1 MFSFLRDAW
10 ETLAAG
16 SAPSLFMVFFA
27 YVWALWAAKALAAR
41 RYRPLTMSPARA
53 LTTSVIVPVYNE
65 SDALFRRVLASVIEN
80 RPSELIAVVDG
91 GDAEIAATAQEYC
104 DRVLR
109 VPKSGKRAAIQE
121 GLRASQHGTD
131 VVIVLDSDT
140 IWAPGALREML
151 RPFADPR
158 VGGVTPRQAV
168 FDAEANPVRRLANW
182 IEDIRY
188 HLTVPAQSVFGQ
200 VGCLAGRTIA
210 YRRAAFEPAVERLVR
225 QTVLGVPQHVGDD
238 RVLTNE
244 LLRNGWRTVYQSTAL
259 VETDAPSEWRTFWSQ
274 QLRWGRSS
282 QRETLLSLRWL
293 WRRPVAFVSFV
304 TDIVTPFALYAVIG
318 LAIAH
323 GLRGHGGPTGLPLAI
338 ELPLGYLGMLASI
351 GVRQAAHVR
360 RFPRDLFRLPLFVL
374 QITFMMVP
382 IRIAAFATMFH
393 QGWTTRSDRPAPTR
407 PRAVRLRPELPHES
421 VAAVSGESAG

>member
-109 VPKSGKRAAIQE
+109 IPKSGKRAAIQE
-121 GLRASQHGTD
+121 GLRASHHGTD

-140 IWAPGALREML
+140 IWAPGALAEML

-158 VGGVTPRQAV
+158 VGGVTPRQAI
-168 FDAEANPVRRLANW
+168 FDVGTDPVRRLADW
-182 IEDIRY
+182 IEDLRY
-188 HLTVPAQSVFGQ
+188 LLTVPAQSIFGQ

-210 YRRAAFEPAVERLVR
+210 YRRTAFEPAVEHLVR

-244 LLRNGWRTVYQSTAL
+244 LLRAGWRTVYQSTAL
-259 VETDAPSEWRTFWSQ
+259 VETDAPSEWRTFWRQ

-282 QRETLLSLRWL
+282 QRETLLCLPWL
-293 WRRPVAFVSFV
+293 WRRPVAFASFV
-304 TDIVTPFALYAVIG
+304 TDIVTPFALYAVAG

-323 GLRGHGGPTGLPLAI
+323 GLRGRGGVADLPLAV

-360 RFPRDLFRLPLFVL
+360 RHPGDLARLPLFVL
-374 QITFMMVP
+374 QITFVMVP
-382 IRIAAFATMFH
+382 IRLAAFATMFH
-393 QGWTTRSDRPAPTR
+393 QGWTSRSDLPAVAPAAAY
-407 PRAVRLRPELPHES
+407 RA
-421 VAAVSGESAG
+421 

>member
-10 ETLAAG
+10 ETLADG

-109 VPKSGKRAAIQE
+109 IPKSGKRAAIQE
-121 GLRASQHGTD
+121 GLRASHHGTD

-210 YRRAAFEPAVERLVR
+210 YRKAAFEPAVERLVR

-259 VETDAPSEWRTFWSQ
+259 VETEAPSDWSTYWRQ

-293 WRRPVAFVSFV
+293 WRRPVAFACFAS
-304 TDIVTPFALYAVIG
+304 DIVMPFALYAVFA
-318 LAIAH
+318 LAFARA
-323 GLRGHGGPTGLPLAI
+323 LRGDSGPAGLPLTL
-338 ELPLGYLGMLASI
+338 ELPLGYLGMLTSI
-351 GVRQAAHVR
+351 GLRQIPRLR
-360 RFPRDLFRLPLFVL
+360 RVSRDVTWLPVFVL
-374 QITFMMVP
+374 QITFVMV
-382 IRIAAFATMFH
+382 
-393 QGWTTRSDRPAPTR
+393 
-407 PRAVRLRPELPHES
+407 
-421 VAAVSGESAG
+421 